1 MPLSPQQAAQFRHP
15 AGSRNPAVIE
25 RRAEMLAF
33 EEMVD
38 AVDERDP
45 AAAIL
50 LRTAVEMQVTA
61 GTRLRDAVGSVLADV
76 AKTSP
81 ETADNLA
88 RSFVQSVADNR
99 ASLRASA
106 GLGTH
111 EGATA
116 TIIPFPS
123 VHPSASTLGADS
135 NPIDL

>member
-1 MPLSPQQAAQFRHP
+1 MPLSAQQAAQFRHP

-33 EEMVD
+33 EEMID

-45 AAAIL
+45 SAAIL
-50 LRTAVEMQVTA
+50 LRTAVEMQVA
-61 GTRLRDAVGSVLADV
+61 SGARLGDAVGHLLADV

-81 ETADNLA
+81 RTSRNLA
-88 RSFVQSVADNR
+88 RSFAQSVADNR
-99 ASLRASA
+99 GILRASA
-106 GLGTH
+106 GLAAH
-111 EGATA
+111 EAATA

-123 VHPSASTLGADS
+123 VHPSASNLGADP